1 MAKNAPLTMGIEEEY
16 LLVDPRTR
24 DLANDPP
31 PEFMEDCRKEL
42 GERVCPEF
50 LRSQVEIGT
59 PVCQNIQEARTHLTD
74 LRRVVRDMANKHG
87 LMLMAAS
94 THPFALWSKQSPTQ
108 ADRYETL
115 ARDMQGAIRRMLICG
130 MHVHIGIEDPDLRV
144 DLMNQVAYFM
154 PHLLALSTSSP
165 FWGAQQMG
173 MRSYR
178 LAVFDGMP
186 RTGIPEQFT
195 GWSDYERLINRMVK
209 AGAVEDASKLWW
221 DLRPSSKF
229 PTLEM
234 RVTDICTRVEDA
246 LAIAALYQ
254 CLLSMLIRLRR
265 NNQRWRNYPRLLV
278 EENRW
283 LAQRHG
289 VKGRLI
295 DLGKEQMGAFPEL
308 LEEILELVQEDAEAL
323 GCVDEI
329 NHTRKIAQEGTSADR
344 QLKAY
349 QDAVDKGVTPELALR
364 GVVDL
369 MVAETSMGL

>member
-1 MAKNAPLTMGIEEEY
+1 MPIDAALTMGIEEEY

-24 DLANDPP
+24 DLANNPP
-31 PEFMEDCRKEL
+31 PDFMEDCRKEL

-59 PVCQNIQEARTHLTD
+59 PVCADIKEARAHLTA
-74 LRRVVRDMANKHG
+74 LRRGVRDVAKKHG
-87 LMLMAAS
+87 MMLMAAS
-94 THPFALWSKQSPTQ
+94 THPFAQWSQQSPTQ

-130 MHVHIGIEDPDLRV
+130 MHVHVGIEDPDLRV

-165 FWGAQQMG
+165 FWGGQQMG

-209 AGAVEDASKLWW
+209 SGAVEDATKLWW
-221 DLRPSSKF
+221 DLRPSARF

-234 RVTDICTRVEDA
+234 RVTDVCTRIDDA

-254 CLLSMLIRLRR
+254 CLLRMLMRLRR
-265 NNQRWRNYPRLLV
+265 INQRWRHYPRLLV

-308 LEEILELVQEDAEAL
+308 LEEIIDLIKEDAEAL
-323 GCVDEI
+323 GCVAEI
-329 NHTRKIAQEGTSADR
+329 DHARKIAKEGTSADR
-344 QLKAY
+344 QIACYK
-349 QDAVDKGVTPELALR
+349 DAIDKGVSHDLAMR

-369 MVAETSMGL
+369 MVRETSENI